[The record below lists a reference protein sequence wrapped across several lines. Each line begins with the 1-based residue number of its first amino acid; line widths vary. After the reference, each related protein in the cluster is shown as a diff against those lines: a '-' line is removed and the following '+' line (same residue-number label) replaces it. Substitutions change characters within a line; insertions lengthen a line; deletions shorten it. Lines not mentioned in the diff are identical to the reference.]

1 MVRTPPKIYL
11 DSSVLIAFLYEKQD
25 HPAKFEQVQRLVAVI
40 RQARAN
46 GVVSFYALPELYAY
60 VQDRYPADLVSL
72 VFRLSLLELFDI
84 PIIIVPFLKRDVL
97 NHLRT
102 RFRIT
107 DPDDARHVAAALASD
122 CDALITFDH
131 DFGQVATVIRVHTPA
146 EFLDTLEKHAN
157 AE

>member
-1 MVRTPPKIYL
+1 MPKTPTVYL

-25 HPAKFEQVQRLVAVI
+25 HPEKFEQAQRIVFAI
-40 RQARAN
+40 RQARVN

-72 VFRLSLLELFDI
+72 VFRLSLLELFNI
-84 PIIIVPFLKRDVL
+84 PITIVPFLKRDVL
-97 NHLRT
+97 NRLRT

-107 DPDDARHVAAALASD
+107 DPDDARHVAAALAME

-131 DFGQVATVIRVHTPA
+131 DFEQVNNVIRVHTPA
-146 EFLDTLEKHAN
+146 EFLDTLAKHSDV
-157 AE
+157 E